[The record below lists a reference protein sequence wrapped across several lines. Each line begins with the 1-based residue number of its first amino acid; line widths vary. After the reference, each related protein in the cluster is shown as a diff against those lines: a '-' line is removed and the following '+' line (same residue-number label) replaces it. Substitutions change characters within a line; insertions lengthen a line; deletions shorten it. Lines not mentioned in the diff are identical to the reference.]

1 MSPLALCMAKLTRG
15 CMHFLVKLRLE
26 LALLNAV
33 LRKDMNIP
41 WKRQKLILFPVFL
54 EPVKQL

>member
-26 LALLNAV
+26 LALLNTA
-33 LRKDMNIP
+33 LRKDMNTS
-41 WKRQKLILFPVFL
+41 WKRQKLILSPVFL